1 MRKMIPNLLALLA
14 ALNLVWLFVFNYR
27 MPSFFTKTGSREEQS
42 IEQEALSPAEEE
54 EAQAPET
61 AEEGAEA
68 GEAALQEAGQQQTGQ
83 QQTSQQEAEQQEA
96 GEQETEAVQ
105 APAGQTAAETGEEN
119 AQGAG
124 ENPAGAGGTTA
135 QAGEA
140 EGQEA
145 GEAATLEGQ
154 RTCHPADGN
163 TPNIRS
169 GPGSDYGVIRMAAYN
184 EVMNVRGEA
193 EGGWLPIRTQDGLE
207 GYIYADMLIIDD
219 EAQ

>member
-14 ALNLVWLFVFNYR
+14 VLNLVWLFVFNYR
-27 MPSFFTKTGSREEQS
+27 MPSFFTKTESREEQS

-61 AEEGAEA
+61 AEEGSEA
-68 GEAALQEAGQQQTGQ
+68 GEAALEEAGHQQTGL
-83 QQTSQQEAEQQEA
+83 QEAEQQEA

-184 EVMNVRGEA
+184 EVMTVRGEA

>member
-68 GEAALQEAGQQQTGQ
+68 GEAALQEAGQQ
-83 QQTSQQEAEQQEA
+83 EAEQQEA

-124 ENPAGAGGTTA
+124 ENPAGAGGITA

-184 EVMNVRGEA
+184 EVMIVRGEA

-207 GYIYADMLIIDD
+207 G
-219 EAQ
+219 